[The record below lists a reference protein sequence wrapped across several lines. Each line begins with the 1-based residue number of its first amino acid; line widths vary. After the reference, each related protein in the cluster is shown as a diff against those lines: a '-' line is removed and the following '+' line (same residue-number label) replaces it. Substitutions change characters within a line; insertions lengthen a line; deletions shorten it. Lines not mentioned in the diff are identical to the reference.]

1 MTPEG
6 LARTH
11 AAAFDGE
18 GWPESDFARYL
29 DDPNI
34 LLHGTD
40 LSFVALRRAGPEAEV
55 LTLASDPNC
64 QGNGLA
70 TRNLERA
77 MRILAHQ
84 GVKDVFLDVAEDN
97 IPALALYARCGF
109 TEFSRRHN
117 YYKNGT
123 TAICMKIVLS
133 AASPADK
140 TI

>member
-6 LARTH
+6 LAQTH
-11 AAAFDGE
+11 AAAFGGK
-18 GWPESDFARYL
+18 GWSETEFARYL
-29 DDPNI
+29 DDPNVF
-34 LLHGTD
+34 LHGTD
-40 LSFVALRRAGPEAEV
+40 LSFVVLRRAGPEAEI
-55 LTLASDPNC
+55 LTFATDPDC

-77 MRILAHQ
+77 MRLLAQQ
-84 GVKDVFLDVAEDN
+84 GVQDIFLDVAVDN

-117 YYKNGT
+117 YYKNDT

-133 AASPADK
+133 AASITDQ
-140 TI
+140 TT